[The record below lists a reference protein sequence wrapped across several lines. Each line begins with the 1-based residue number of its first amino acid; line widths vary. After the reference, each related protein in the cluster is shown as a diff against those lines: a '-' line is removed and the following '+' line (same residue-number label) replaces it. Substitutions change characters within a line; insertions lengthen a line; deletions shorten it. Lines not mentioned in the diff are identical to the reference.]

1 MALEN
6 KNKNTE
12 QNKFGSFSE
21 MEIDIAKQLIQLSN
35 SNGETQSGTTCL
47 DDNRH
52 SHSYSSNSVT
62 LQWKLEEC
70 KGSDDIS
77 PSSPGGDSV
86 EDVLA
91 EIEED
96 EELRRKK
103 KRIRY
108 VEELYRVTDPIVDVA
123 PFDKN

>member
-1 MALEN
+1 MAYEN
-6 KNKNTE
+6 KNTQE
-12 QNKFGSFSE
+12 DKFGSFSE

-47 DDNRH
+47 DENRH

-70 KGSDDIS
+70 KGGDVIS
-77 PSSPGGDSV
+77 PSSPGDSV

-96 EELRRKK
+96 EGLRRKK

-108 VEELYRVTDPIVDVA
+108 VEELYRVTDPIVVVA
-123 PFDKN
+123 SFDKN

>member
-1 MALEN
+1 MEHEN
-6 KNKNTE
+6 NK
-12 QNKFGSFSE
+12 KFGSFSE
-21 MEIDIAKQLIQLSN
+21 MEIDIAEQLIQLSN
-35 SNGETQSGTTCL
+35 SNGETQSGTTYL
-47 DDNRH
+47 DENRH

-96 EELRRKK
+96 EGLRRKK

-108 VEELYRVTDPIVDVA
+108 IEELYRVTDPIVVVA